1 MSEWGHDF
9 RTSYL
14 NLASTIDSYLN
25 AVPVMCLTAT
35 AALRVIE
42 DIQIEFEISDDQVL
56 YFMQDTRDELDFQL
70 ISDPNKLERLNE
82 VIKNRV
88 ENDQLD
94 NSKAFIVFSAIAN
107 DNTRRNRLGV
117 DGISKYLRKQNS
129 NLKIGIFTGKK
140 PKNWVGNEEFEHI
153 GIQNSERKDFAEY
166 KSLVQK
172 KYKENQVAGIIATK
186 AFGMGVNKPN
196 VRLTV
201 HYGIPQSME
210 ALYQEAGRA
219 GRDKKKAECITI
231 FTPEKKVPENLHDPT
246 FNA

>member
-42 DIQIEFEISDDQVL
+42 DIQIEFDISDDQVL

-117 DGISKYLRKQNS
+117 DGISKYLRQQNS

-140 PKNWVGNEEFEHI
+140 
-153 GIQNSERKDFAEY
+153 A
-166 KSLVQK
+166 K
-172 KYKENQVAGIIATK
+172 KLGWQ
-186 AFGMGVNKPN
+186 
-196 VRLTV
+196 
-201 HYGIPQSME
+201 
-210 ALYQEAGRA
+210 
-219 GRDKKKAECITI
+219 
-231 FTPEKKVPENLHDPT
+231 
-246 FNA
+246 